1 MIPNKKILGEILANS
16 FTVLVV
22 EDIVGVEYPSDSEQ
36 AIECVRN
43 ALAKV
48 TGIDPDKSTSRNLD
62 IRP

>member
-22 EDIVGVEYPSDSEQ
+22 EDIVGAEYPSDPEQ
-36 AIECVRN
+36 AIEYVRN

-48 TGIDPDKSTSRNLD
+48 TGIDPDKSASRNLD